1 MMMDAPTTARHL
13 VETALA
19 RFRSALTAENAA
31 VPAFRA
37 LEDLATAAVVWP
49 DLGDHEPE
57 LAARVSEL
65 ALAVVP
71 RVAEGVA
78 GAIAADRVHFGL
90 AAGAALLTAKPD
102 NLHAD
107 RILHA
112 GLIAAELRA
121 ALCRSELRRRND
133 PLTRAVTA
141 RRAWEAQADHKVPLQ

>member
-1 MMMDAPTTARHL
+1 MTMDAPTTARRL
-13 VETALA
+13 VETAIA
-19 RFRSALTAENAA
+19 HFRSALTAENAV
-31 VPAFRA
+31 VPAIRA
-37 LEDLATAAVVWP
+37 LDDLVTAAVAWP
-49 DLGDHEPE
+49 DLGDHEPG

-65 ALAVVP
+65 AFAIAP

-78 GAIAADRVHFGL
+78 GAIAADRVYFGL

-121 ALCRSELRRRND
+121 AVCRSELKRRND
-133 PLTRAVTA
+133 PLGRAVTA
-141 RRAWEAQADHKVPLQ
+141 QRAWEAPADHNVSLQ